1 MGLEQLPD
9 TVGQLLHVWK
19 AGAQADVWIE
29 QVVVLRTTS
38 IEVLDAIWDKP
49 QFRRYL
55 GARLGDT
62 AVTVRTD
69 QLEALENALGAA
81 GIDVQRS

>member
-1 MGLEQLPD
+1 MSS
-9 TVGQLLHVWK
+9 
-19 AGAQADVWIE
+19 E

-38 IEVLDAIWDKP
+38 IEVLDAIWKEP

-55 GARLGDT
+55 GARLGET
-62 AVTVRTD
+62 AVTVRAD
-69 QLEALENALGAA
+69 RLEALEAALGAA